1 MAKSKRKVHTGLR
14 WLSLVLV
21 TMFLIGITTAA
32 MCGVA
37 FAMYINK
44 YINPNLDINL
54 ENFRMNLTTF
64 IYATDKA
71 TGEMREIEQL
81 YDTENRVWVDFDKIP
96 QELKDAFVAVED
108 NRFYEH
114 NGVDWKRTIGA
125 AVNFVIPFRSNFGGG
140 STITQ
145 QLIKNVTDEDEVSA
159 KRKIQEIMRALN
171 LENQY
176 EKDDILE
183 LYLNTIFL
191 GNRCNG
197 VATAAQTY
205 FGKEVS
211 ELTLAECASIACI
224 TKNPSKYDPFRFPE
238 NNKERQELVLDLM
251 VKYEKISQ
259 EECDAAKAQKL
270 DFKKAENTAKQESK
284 QSYFVDQV
292 INDVLRDLQE
302 EKGYSEDLAKR
313 MLYSGGLRIHTT
325 LDTEIQAKMDAV
337 FTNDE
342 SFPDIKAK
350 DGTLPEAA
358 MVIMDPYTGDVV
370 ALTGGRGEKTAN
382 RVWNRAT
389 QSKRQPGSVIKPLS
403 VYAPAL
409 DYGIITMNSVFD
421 DAPKSFDVK
430 ATGWPKN
437 STNGSVWAGRMSLMK
452 AVEVSNNTVP
462 VDILMTLTPE
472 RSFNFMTTNLGVT
485 SLVKSQTTSSGKVQT
500 DIGLASLALGGLT
513 KGMSPLEMTAA
524 YSTFVNDG
532 KYIEPRTYTKVLDST
547 GAVVLEKKQDM
558 HNAMKKSTA
567 DYMLNLL
574 QNVVTGPQGTG
585 RKAQIKGI
593 ATAGKTGTTTKDYD
607 RWFVGLTPYY
617 VGSVWFGYDENI
629 TVPSLSTNPALALWK
644 AVMDPVHED
653 LENREFDSTEGMVK
667 VSYCLDSG
675 GIPTHNCSLDPR
687 GGRVATVYMLPEDK
701 PTSVCTMHKTVEVD
715 KETFMIANEYCPE
728 ENRSTVAL
736 LDYKRLYP
744 REGVRI
750 KDQQYLLP
758 YEAQDGLFP
767 AVPFA
772 NSDGRPP
779 YNTLC
784 TVHTEE
790 TILPEEPVDPDNPL
804 IPPEVVPP
812 DGEEP
817 GGGGE
822 VPGEGGETTPPGE
835 EPGGGEPEENEP
847 TPDNPLAGIFD

>member
-14 WLSLVLV
+14 WLGLVLV
-21 TMFLIGITTAA
+21 TLFLVGITTAA

-64 IYATDKA
+64 IYATDKV

-302 EKGYSEDLAKR
+302 QKGYSEDLAKR

-342 SFPDIKAK
+342 SFPDIKAC
-350 DGTLPEAA
+350 LL
-358 MVIMDPYTGDVV
+358 YTSPSPRD
-370 ALTGGRGEKTAN
+370 RG
-382 RVWNRAT
+382 
-389 QSKRQPGSVIKPLS
+389 
-403 VYAPAL
+403 
-409 DYGIITMNSVFD
+409 
-421 DAPKSFDVK
+421 
-430 ATGWPKN
+430 
-437 STNGSVWAGRMSLMK
+437 
-452 AVEVSNNTVP
+452 
-462 VDILMTLTPE
+462 
-472 RSFNFMTTNLGVT
+472 
-485 SLVKSQTTSSGKVQT
+485 
-500 DIGLASLALGGLT
+500 
-513 KGMSPLEMTAA
+513 
-524 YSTFVNDG
+524 
-532 KYIEPRTYTKVLDST
+532 
-547 GAVVLEKKQDM
+547 
-558 HNAMKKSTA
+558 
-567 DYMLNLL
+567 
-574 QNVVTGPQGTG
+574 
-585 RKAQIKGI
+585 
-593 ATAGKTGTTTKDYD
+593 
-607 RWFVGLTPYY
+607 
-617 VGSVWFGYDENI
+617 
-629 TVPSLSTNPALALWK
+629 
-644 AVMDPVHED
+644 
-653 LENREFDSTEGMVK
+653 
-667 VSYCLDSG
+667 
-675 GIPTHNCSLDPR
+675 
-687 GGRVATVYMLPEDK
+687 
-701 PTSVCTMHKTVEVD
+701 
-715 KETFMIANEYCPE
+715 
-728 ENRSTVAL
+728 
-736 LDYKRLYP
+736 
-744 REGVRI
+744 
-750 KDQQYLLP
+750 
-758 YEAQDGLFP
+758 
-767 AVPFA
+767 
-772 NSDGRPP
+772 
-779 YNTLC
+779 
-784 TVHTEE
+784 
-790 TILPEEPVDPDNPL
+790 
-804 IPPEVVPP
+804 
-812 DGEEP
+812 
-817 GGGGE
+817 
-822 VPGEGGETTPPGE
+822 
-835 EPGGGEPEENEP
+835 
-847 TPDNPLAGIFD
+847 